1 MPAGTA
7 ARANASA
14 APRPSVSSSSFS
26 TRETCAA
33 VSGWLT
39 PSVSPATPS
48 MRATSPEAP
57 AFLAY
62 PAASTGSR
70 VQKPPRRF
78 SAPRT
83 PPRCSASRMTPPIA
97 GTNGSTPSMFSP
109 APAQSPRAASR
120 PASARL
126 ARSPAGVGDKPANST
141 AFQPLASLVSVGAY
155 PPPRACTLSRV
166 RCQRLP
172 IRGSILPSASRDSMP
187 ARTSAGTGATAYWVT
202 ADARTIGVTMHMPP
216 AAQRREIEGAGRR
229 PISSCIRTDFVKDRV
244 AVEA

>member
-1 MPAGTA
+1 MWPAASSIRTSGYLSGTPRSVA
-7 ARANASA
+7 AFGNACWNGSARANASA
-14 APRPSVSSSSFS
+14 APRPSVSSSSFN

-33 VSGWLT
+33 VSGWPT

-97 GTNGSTPSMFSP
+97 GTNGSTPSMFSR
-109 APAQSPRAASR
+109 APASLRAPRRGPPVPDSQGRQPALATSQPTRPRSSRWRHSYPSARIRRLVPARCPACAASGCRSEGRYCHR
-120 PASARL
+120 PAGTACRHVRQQGQAQPRTGSRRMR
-126 ARSPAGVGDKPANST
+126 ARSA
-141 AFQPLASLVSVGAY
+141 
-155 PPPRACTLSRV
+155 
-166 RCQRLP
+166 
-172 IRGSILPSASRDSMP
+172 
-187 ARTSAGTGATAYWVT
+187 
-202 ADARTIGVTMHMPP
+202 
-216 AAQRREIEGAGRR
+216 
-229 PISSCIRTDFVKDRV
+229 
-244 AVEA
+244 